1 MSIILSLLGIVG
13 SVLMLKYREY
23 IGNLMGE
30 AEWMMKVGGVYNVV
44 IIAAI
49 FIFFWSLATLTGTTD
64 ILFRPLL
71 WLIPG
76 VNTGTQTSDF

>member
-1 MSIILSLLGIVG
+1 MSIVLSLLGIVG

-30 AEWMMKVGGVYNVV
+30 AEWMMRVGGVYNVV

-49 FIFFWSLATLTGTTD
+49 FIFFWSLATLTGTTE

-76 VNTGTQTSDF
+76 VNRGTPASDF